1 MNRRTLGWL
10 VAGLLTCTVA
20 AAQEVGVVLK
30 DDVLRVE
37 PYADAKK
44 AGTLKKG
51 AQVQITKRT
60 SGWYQIKA
68 GAQQG
73 WVRMLSVRRGEP
85 GKANVAQEVGGV
97 AGIATGRAGT
107 GQVVS
112 TTGVRGLSEE
122 ELKDAKYDAAQLAKA
137 RSFVASP
144 DEARRF
150 AEQGKLAAQ
159 RFDYLPDPQKTAG
172 AGGQQ

>member
-1 MNRRTLGWL
+1 MTRWSAGWL
-10 VAGLLTCTVA
+10 LAGLLVSAVA
-20 AAQEVGVVLK
+20 AAQEPGVVLK
-30 DDVLRVE
+30 DDVMRVE
-37 PYADAKK
+37 PYADAKTSGK
-44 AGTLKKG
+44 LKKG

-85 GKANVAQEVGGV
+85 GKTNVAQEVGGV
-97 AGIATGRAGT
+97 AGLATGRAGT

-122 ELKDAKYDAAQLAKA
+122 ELKGAKFDAAQLAKA
-137 RSFVASP
+137 KSYATSAE
-144 DEARRF
+144 EAQRF
-150 AEQGKLAAQ
+150 AQQGKLSAQ